1 MKKKAVFLAVM
12 AVLAAA
18 AVWLLAALPADRQLI
33 ATDSTHDNI
42 QYLSV
47 DAPDMKEGRRLRFAA
62 YDPDC
67 GTVQLCFSV
76 KKGDRALGQGEDLAI
91 TVNGTA
97 VETWSH
103 FTHSTWKRDYVNV
116 LLADVEGGA
125 QITFTCDGQTITI
138 Q

>member
-1 MKKKAVFLAVM
+1 MKKAIFLAAT
-12 AVLAAA
+12 AVLAAVV
-18 AVWLLAALPADRQLI
+18 VWLLIALPADRQLI
-33 ATDSTHDNI
+33 ATDSTHDNVE
-42 QYLSV
+42 YLRADNTKL
-47 DAPDMKEGRRLRFAA
+47 DAGRRLRFAA

-67 GTVQLCFSV
+67 GMVQLCFAV

-103 FTHSTWKRDYVNV
+103 FTHSTWKQDYFNV
-116 LLADVEGGA
+116 LLAGVAPDA
-125 QITFTCDGQTITI
+125 QITFTYGGQTITI